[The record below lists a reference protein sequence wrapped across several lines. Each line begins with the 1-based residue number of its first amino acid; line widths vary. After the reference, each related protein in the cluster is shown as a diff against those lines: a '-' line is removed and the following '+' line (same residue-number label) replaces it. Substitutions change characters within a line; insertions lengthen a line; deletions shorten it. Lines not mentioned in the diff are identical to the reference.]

1 IDPAAIAH
9 TSSCFSQVTMSG
21 EHALFN
27 VDSVTVPPKST
38 EQIISEGKEIQRQIF
53 LSSHS
58 SNHLQPV
65 TIHKMDRSIK
75 NIAVTGL
82 LLSSRLAVTSGDYR
96 IKNGNSEGENNFL
109 PVKELQRYERALPED
124 HPAPTTEPN
133 LAGKVLDGLF
143 EHFTS
148 MAGGRLISIL
158 KLLVKEQEANSYK
171 RGYHE
176 LLAFSQTGQW
186 THDGRA
192 IAAEYMFKGLL
203 VHLSDRL

>member
-1 IDPAAIAH
+1 KHILHDHLNANGEVTNVYANVIYKEIDPAAIAH

-21 EHALFN
+21 EHELFN

-82 LLSSRLAVTSGDYR
+82 LL
-96 IKNGNSEGENNFL
+96 
-109 PVKELQRYERALPED
+109 
-124 HPAPTTEPN
+124 
-133 LAGKVLDGLF
+133 
-143 EHFTS
+143 
-148 MAGGRLISIL
+148 
-158 KLLVKEQEANSYK
+158 
-171 RGYHE
+171 
-176 LLAFSQTGQW
+176 
-186 THDGRA
+186 
-192 IAAEYMFKGLL
+192 
-203 VHLSDRL
+203 

>member
-1 IDPAAIAH
+1 MNGITSEKLLLDLFLKHILHDHLNANGEVTNVYANVIYKEIDPAAIAH

-96 IKNGNSEGENNFL
+96 IKM
-109 PVKELQRYERALPED
+109 VIQ
-124 HPAPTTEPN
+124 
-133 LAGKVLDGLF
+133 KVRII
-143 EHFTS
+143 FT
-148 MAGGRLISIL
+148 R
-158 KLLVKEQEANSYK
+158 
-171 RGYHE
+171 
-176 LLAFSQTGQW
+176 
-186 THDGRA
+186 
-192 IAAEYMFKGLL
+192 
-203 VHLSDRL
+203 